1 MVIFPQTHS
10 VGQCGDSLVFLVS
23 DVFMDE
29 RNRRSTLKL
38 LTTVLAK
45 HADSQTIIIS
55 PLSLDSVEVGT
66 KVKKIVIRPIDRN
79 QSHLNLV

>member
-1 MVIFPQTHS
+1 
-10 VGQCGDSLVFLVS
+10 
-23 DVFMDE
+23 MDE

-38 LTTVLAK
+38 LTKVLAR